1 MERALN
7 SACAFFVRHSGLDV
21 QCKAIHAHTCTCMYH
36 CAEGFALLCFCSVVI
51 YMYMY
56 ICMPSTHFFLVV
68 VLKDDGIMQGVIQVI
83 CWLLLSV
90 QVVEMVAGDCMVEE
104 GCSST

>member
-1 MERALN
+1 
-7 SACAFFVRHSGLDV
+7 
-21 QCKAIHAHTCTCMYH
+21 
-36 CAEGFALLCFCSVVI
+36 
-51 YMYMY
+51 
-56 ICMPSTHFFLVV
+56 MPSTHFFLVV

-83 CWLLLSV
+83 CSLLLSV